1 MELGTKFQDGGRSME
16 SPRSSSPLKLKPL
29 RLPGQSLDEAMEKL
43 LWDELGSPLLFALIC
58 ITFAGFEWFAAL
70 RQLPPQPWLFTS
82 LAVVTSLYAARK
94 VVKVRTRV
102 RRMALGRD
110 GERIVAEELDKLR
123 ASGAE
128 VIHDVPAPGFNLD
141 HVVLSCRGIYAI
153 ETKTWSTPRSGDA
166 RIRLTEAGIFVGGR
180 RPTRDPLAQAQSA
193 AKWLSRFLEE
203 STGKRFPVRGT
214 VLFPGRFIERMSPAW
229 RRSPERP
236 WVLEP
241 KALGSF
247 IEHEPQ
253 SIEESD
259 LRLAVSRLA
268 HYVRNASVHIG
279 SVSNSIL

>member
-1 MELGTKFQDGGRSME
+1 
-16 SPRSSSPLKLKPL
+16 
-29 RLPGQSLDEAMEKL
+29 MEKL

-58 ITFAGFEWFAAL
+58 ITLAGFEWFAAL

>member
-1 MELGTKFQDGGRSME
+1 ME
-16 SPRSSSPLKLKPL
+16 SPRSRSPLKLKPL
-29 RLPGQSLDEAMEKL
+29 RLPGQSLDEAMGKL
-43 LWDELGSPLLFALIC
+43 LWNERAPPLLFAI
-58 ITFAGFEWFAAL
+58 IFVSVAGFEWVAAI
-70 RQLPPQPWLFTS
+70 RRLPPQPWLFTS

-94 VVKVRTRV
+94 VVNLRTRV

-123 ASGAE
+123 AAGAE
-128 VIHDVPAPGFNLD
+128 VIHDVPAPGFNID
-141 HVVLSCRGIYAI
+141 HVVLSCRGFYAV

-180 RPTRDPLAQAQSA
+180 RPTRDPLAQAQAA

-229 RRSPERP
+229 RRSPDRP

-241 KALGSF
+241 KALASF

-253 SIEESD
+253 AIPDSD
-259 LRLAVSRLA
+259 LRLAASSLA
-268 HYVRNASVHIG
+268 HYVRNASVHVE
-279 SVSNSIL
+279 SL